1 MNLGRHAFTP
11 SELAAQLQADR
22 AGDPYLLLR
31 DGRAVQRLIP
41 LTSDVALVGREPGLD
56 LVIAWDEQVSR
67 LHARLERVGGT
78 WTVLDDGLSR
88 NGTFVG
94 VERVTGRRRL
104 QHGDRVRFG
113 QTETVFRNPAER
125 PADTV
130 PALVSSGLALTD
142 AQRLVLSALC
152 APLLRGEPVPASNA
166 EVAAA
171 LHLSVETVRTHLKAL
186 FVRLDVPD
194 LPQNRKRVELARR
207 AVAFGLEG

>member
-1 MNLGRHAFTP
+1 MGLGRHAFTP
-11 SELAAQLQADR
+11 VELAAQIAADR
-22 AGDPYLLLR
+22 AGDPYLLYR
-31 DGRAVQRLIP
+31 DGRGTQRLVA
-41 LTSDVALVGREPGLD
+41 LTREVALVGREPGLD
-56 LVIAWDEQVSR
+56 VVLAWDEQVSR
-67 LHARLERVGGT
+67 LHARLERVGAT

-94 VERVTGRRRL
+94 EERVTGRRRL

-113 QTETVFRNPAER
+113 RTASVFRDPAAR
-125 PADTV
+125 PSDTV
-130 PALVSSGLALTD
+130 PALEGSGLALSD
-142 AQRLVLSALC
+142 AQRQVLAALC
-152 APLLRGEPVPASNA
+152 EPLLRGEPVPAANA

-207 AVAFGLEG
+207 AVALGLVG